1 MPASTLEAAGF
12 VRTSRN
18 RLYRMLLSVQDR
30 ALMENTQPA
39 TGTAAKKRQGEQHM
53 KNTSARNTSFLHR
66 AAIIVAVYVAVLC
79 IFSPMVGAQ
88 GQLPPRAGSEGD
100 SVLDGPPVGS
110 GGDVV
115 IKNACGAYTE
125 ELGVDLLAAGRR
137 AVTDAGFAVKSEL
150 ELSIYRFETFIHH
163 YPGDE
168 AAAEALRRAVG
179 TGTTIMD
186 DTLTPGLLKVILG
199 ADAVPRLVSMSPR
212 EPGVYILDA
221 TGVDSALSPAV
232 VLSSS
237 LAATEGGEGIY
248 TSVIVNKGM
257 EETTM
262 VYYPL
267 EGGGRAQALVETVGM
282 GSVRM
287 VPGLLDFFVVLAPDY
302 VGEDWK
308 KLPTWEPTTG
318 EEYSLVID
326 KDRYIL
332 EVKNS
337 AGEIVVEFP
346 VSIGSN
352 PDLKDKERVG
362 DCRTPEGD
370 FTVSKLH
377 DASGWRYEEELA
389 YGPWFIRLLTPPWT
403 GIGIHGTNEEY
414 LIGAPATHGCIRLDS
429 RNIDTVRRAVDIGTK
444 VTIVP

>member
-1 MPASTLEAAGF
+1 M
-12 VRTSRN
+12 
-18 RLYRMLLSVQDR
+18 
-30 ALMENTQPA
+30 
-39 TGTAAKKRQGEQHM
+39 
-53 KNTSARNTSFLHR
+53 RNTSRRDASFLLR
-66 AAIIVAVYVAVLC
+66 SVVFTVVCIAVLSIISPT
-79 IFSPMVGAQ
+79 IFAQ
-88 GQLPPRAGSEGD
+88 GQQPPRAGSEGD
-100 SVLDGPPVGS
+100 TVLGETPAGF

-115 IKNACGAYTE
+115 VKNACGAYTE
-125 ELGVDLLAAGRR
+125 RLGIDLLTATKR
-137 AVTDAGFAVKSEL
+137 AVTDAGFTVKSEL
-150 ELSIYRFETFIHH
+150 TLPIYRFETFIHY

-179 TGTTIMD
+179 TGALTVD

-212 EPGVYILDA
+212 EPVVYILDA
-221 TGVDSALSPAV
+221 TGAGAAISPAE
-232 VLSSS
+232 VLSSV
-237 LAATEGGEGIY
+237 LTAADGGEGVY
-248 TSVIVNKGM
+248 TPVIVNKGM
-257 EETTM
+257 EETTV

-267 EGGGRAQALVETVGM
+267 EGGGRADELVETIGM

-287 VPGLLDFFVVLAPDY
+287 VAGLMDYFVVLAPDY
-302 VGEDWK
+302 VGEDWVK
-308 KLPTWEPTTG
+308 VPSWEPTEG

-326 KDRYIL
+326 KGRYIL
-332 EVKNS
+332 EVRNS
-337 AGEIVVEFP
+337 ADEKVSEFP

-362 DCRTPEGD
+362 DCRTPEGE

-377 DASGWRYEEELA
+377 DASDWRYEEELA

-403 GIGIHGTNEEY
+403 GIGIHGTNEDY

-429 RNIDTVRRAVDIGTK
+429 RNVDKVKRAVDIGTP